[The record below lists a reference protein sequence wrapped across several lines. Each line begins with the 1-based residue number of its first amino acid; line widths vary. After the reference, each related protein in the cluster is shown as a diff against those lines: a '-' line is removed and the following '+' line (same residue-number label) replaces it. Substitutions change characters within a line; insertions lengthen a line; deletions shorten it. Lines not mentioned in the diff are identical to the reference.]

1 MGEQRPDRA
10 SWRRAVRY
18 ALGYFLFGLF
28 WVLLSDRIVA
38 HFFDDPQT
46 LAAAQTVKG
55 WAFIVF
61 TALILFGLLW
71 YHARVDAKHSEAE
84 RQQRADIESLN
95 RFQQRIIETPQVWI
109 NSINADAEITLWNE
123 GAEQIS
129 GYAREEVLGQAQI
142 WEWLYPDADYREWV
156 AGKAA
161 AILHD
166 GVPAARLETTI
177 RTKNGEQRDLEWYS
191 RQLEDAQ
198 GEVIG
203 AVAFA
208 VDVTRL
214 TAARRA
220 LQERERELSALMA
233 NLPGMAYRCRD
244 DSARTMIFVSEG
256 CEDLTGYPAAHLL
269 DPESTS
275 YRDLVVDDSV
285 VEESRGAIDADAPFA
300 LEYRIRRRDGSLVW
314 VLERGSPVTL
324 GDERFL
330 EGIVLEITD
339 RKQMEEE
346 LQHLASHDQLTG
358 LYNRRTMD
366 RYLRDELARAT
377 RYDRPLSLIWLD
389 IDYFKH
395 INDQYGHPVGD
406 TVLRQVSD
414 LLRRELRTTDSIAR
428 YGGEEI
434 IVAMPE
440 MPLND
445 AIEAGERLRQAAEAT
460 PFDTGDGASIA
471 LTVSVGVATY
481 PDHGTNLE
489 QLYRAADDAMYRS
502 KEAGR
507 NTVSSLV
514 ISGAAG

>member
-10 SWRRAVRY
+10 SSRRAVRY

-38 HFFDDPQT
+38 HFFEDPQT

-55 WAFIVF
+55 WVFIVL
-61 TALILFGLLW
+61 TALILLGLLW
-71 YHARVDAKHSEAE
+71 HHARVDARRNEAE

-109 NSINADAEITLWNE
+109 NSINSDAEITLWNE
-123 GAEQIS
+123 AAEQIS
-129 GYAREEVLGQAQI
+129 GYSREEVLGHAQI
-142 WEWLYPDADYREWV
+142 WEWLYPDPDYREWV

-161 AILHD
+161 AILQD

-220 LQERERELSALMA
+220 LRERERELSALMA

-244 DSARTMIFVSEG
+244 DSALTMIFVSEG
-256 CEDLTGYPAAHLL
+256 CEALTGYPAAHLL
-269 DPESTS
+269 DPESSS
-275 YRDLVVDDSV
+275 YRDLVVDDPL
-285 VEESRGAIDADAPFA
+285 VEDCREAIDSGAPFA
-300 LEYRIRRRDGSLVW
+300 LEYRIRRRDGSLAW
-314 VLERGSPVTL
+314 VLERGSPVTF

-395 INDQYGHPVGD
+395 INDAYGHPAGD
-406 TVLRQVSD
+406 AVLRQVSD
-414 LLRRELRTTDSIAR
+414 LLQQLRTTDSIAR

-440 MPLND
+440 LPLSD
-445 AIEAGERLRQAAEAT
+445 AIEAGERLRQAVEET
-460 PFDTGDGASIA
+460 SFDTGDGASIT
-471 LTVSVGVATY
+471 LTVSVGVASY
-481 PDHGTNLE
+481 PDHGTSLE
-489 QLYRAADDAMYRS
+489 QLYRAADNAMYRS

-507 NTVSSLV
+507 NTVRFLD
-514 ISGAAG
+514 ITGAAG